1 MKSLVRSLL
10 RSWARIGK
18 APGLYCQMFEKL
30 GPALANGRVETRLP
44 NGCVMQCDLTDEVQR
59 FIYFVGTYEPVE
71 AQVFCRL
78 LRPGATVID
87 AGANVG
93 QYTLLAATRVGPEGQ
108 VHSFE
113 PMPQNFSTLSRNVQI
128 NGLTNVRLNQ
138 VALWHEPAELVFSR
152 PRVHHHNNGAF
163 AAINP
168 GGSPDDIDSQA
179 TISVPA
185 MPLDQYVEEN
195 HLTSVDLI
203 KMDIEGAEPFLL
215 QGGRRTLERFGPP
228 ILSEV
233 RPEILA
239 RLGTTIEQF
248 ETLLT
253 DLGYR
258 AWLISGENNRPI
270 EHLTDVPDP
279 NVLFYRSPLPPEA
292 LTDVPLKSALRWARS
307 GWDRRGL
314 ESARSSTTPAPV

>member
-1 MKSLVRSLL
+1 MKSLARSLL
-10 RSWARIGK
+10 RAWARVGK
-18 APGLYCQMFEKL
+18 APGLYCQAFEKF
-30 GPALANGRVETRLP
+30 GPALSDGLLETRLP

-71 AQVFCRL
+71 SRVFCRL

-113 PMPQNFSTLSRNVQI
+113 PMPQNFSALTRNVQI

-138 VALWHEPAELVFSR
+138 AALWHEPAELVFSR
-152 PRVHHHNNGAF
+152 PRIHHHNNGAF
-163 AAINP
+163 AALD
-168 GGSPDDIDSQA
+168 PDANSEDLDSQA
-179 TISVPA
+179 AVTVTA
-185 MPLDQYVEEN
+185 LTLDQYVEEN
-195 HLTSVDLI
+195 HLDSIDLV

-215 QGGRRTLERFGPP
+215 RGARRTLERFGPP

-239 RLGTTIEQF
+239 RLGTTIE
-248 ETLLT
+248 ELEALLT
-253 DLGYR
+253 ELGYH
-258 AWLISGENNRPI
+258 AWLISGENNGPI
-270 EHLTDVPDP
+270 AHLADAADP
-279 NVLFYRSPLPPEA
+279 NIVFYRSPLPAEA
-292 LTDVPLKSALRWARS
+292 VTGAPLKSDLRWARS
-307 GWDRRGL
+307 GWARRASNAA
-314 ESARSSTTPAPV
+314 EPEPAPSA